1 MISAL
6 KKTHIYKER
15 LIYMKVCLDAGHFG
29 KYNRSPVLPSY
40 YESDMTWK
48 LHNYLADEL
57 KARGIEVV
65 KTRTNQATD
74 RELVS
79 RGYASKGCDLFL
91 SLHSNAAS
99 GSSAAYAVCIYMRDN
114 ASQTYD
120 DKSKDI
126 ANKLV
131 KTVAQ
136 TMGVGYKTYCKEYVG
151 DRDGNGK
158 QDDEWYGVLQG
169 AKQAGVP
176 GVIVEHGFHTNL
188 KDAQWLSDDSNL
200 KKMAAA
206 EAETIAKWL
215 GVNTTPSAPTQDI
228 STAAAGKYTGAYTKS
243 VSGSGYSAYGPASSL
258 SGVWKTTDELNVR
271 DKADPTSKILVTI
284 KKGSTVRSWGYYS
297 YYNGTRWFCIEC
309 VANKVKYTGYVNAN
323 YLTKV

>member
-1 MISAL
+1 
-6 KKTHIYKER
+6 
-15 LIYMKVCLDAGHFG
+15 MKVCLDAGHYG
-29 KYNRSPVLPSY
+29 KYNRSPVLTSY

-99 GSSAAYAVCIYMRDN
+99 NSTAAYAVCIYMRGN
-114 ASQTYD
+114 ASKTYD
-120 DKSKDI
+120 DKSKDL

-176 GVIVEHGFHTNL
+176 GIIVEHGFHTNL
-188 KDAQWLSDDSNL
+188 KDAQWLSNDSNL

-206 EAETIAKWL
+206 EAETIASWL
-215 GVNTTPSAPTQDI
+215 GAKTTPTPTPTPAPA
-228 STAAAGKYTGAYTKS
+228 STAVATKHNGTYTKS
-243 VSGSGYSAYGPASSL
+243 VNGSGYSAYGPASSY
-258 SGVWKTTDELNVR
+258 SGVWKTTDDLNLR
-271 DKADPTSKILVTI
+271 DKADPNSKVLINM
-284 KKGSTVRSWGYYS
+284 KKGSTVRSWGFYS
-297 YYNGTRWFCIEC
+297 YYNGARWFCVETTY
-309 VANKVKYTGYVNAN
+309 NKVKYTGYCNAS
-323 YLTKV
+323 YLTKA